1 MPSKFQ
7 KTTDASES
15 EAPVTKTQTAS
26 SSSSSRPDP
35 PQQPAPTSISYDKL
49 DEHLLSWE
57 DCNFS
62 GMDVAAE
69 IEKAK
74 KHKLFMQYC
83 ETVKPPTTKDTE
95 KTDNATALRLVA
107 QSFGSPDF
115 DPITE
120 LRQFLHWL
128 SSAPKEDHDSFDDVK
143 ELVAKNSP
151 QGAAAAAS
159 AAGATAA
166 PSPAAVESSKVP
178 IAMEISETPGGAITA
193 ELPAPE
199 VERPE
204 GALAAAEAPPDAGE
218 HPIAAEASRR
228 LAS

>member
-1 MPSKFQ
+1 M
-7 KTTDASES
+7 
-15 EAPVTKTQTAS
+15 KTQTAS
-26 SSSSSRPDP
+26 SSSSSRAAAS
-35 PQQPAPTSISYDKL
+35 QQPAPTSISYDKL

-57 DCNFS
+57 YCNFS

-74 KHKLFMQYC
+74 KHKLFMKYC
-83 ETVKPPTTKDTE
+83 ETVKPPPTKETE
-95 KTDNATALRLVA
+95 KTDNATAVRLVA
-107 QSFGSPDF
+107 QSFGSMDF

-128 SSAPKEDHDSFDDVK
+128 SSAPKADHDSFDDVK

-178 IAMEISETPGGAITA
+178 AITA

-204 GALAAAEAPPDAGE
+204 GALAAAEAPPDAGD